1 MASVEFFHKLRTYT
15 SIALL
20 KQDGELSQNGFWN
33 AVRIK
38 CRKKKYRFTMPEWE
52 MVSLPRGSEFTF
64 MWYSDILED
73 GYKLMSGIHQ
83 MVPVV
88 VQC

>member
-1 MASVEFFHKLRTYT
+1 
-15 SIALL
+15 
-20 KQDGELSQNGFWN
+20 
-33 AVRIK
+33 
-38 CRKKKYRFTMPEWE
+38 MPEWE